1 MYLSY
6 WGLRERPF
14 ANLPD
19 LRFAYTSS
27 TFEEGLARLLY
38 AVKEDKGLAL
48 LLGPIGSGKTYLLHK
63 LGNEVARDGNT
74 VLQIVNPSLKPME
87 MLQSIYNQVHLVS
100 GARFEGFDRDNKTDL
115 LEALTIYAR
124 QKVKGGAH
132 VVLLVDDAQTITDP
146 LTIEELRL
154 LLNLCTDRRH
164 LVQLVLVGLPEL
176 LERLRDF
183 ASLCQRVDVSF
194 QLEPLS
200 VDEIA
205 PYITHRLR
213 AAGAAENAAGIFSSD
228 AVAEVYRYAQ
238 GIPRL
243 VNNVCDMALL
253 VASGEGLQQVD
264 AASVIKAAED
274 RSVPTSNF
282 GL

>member
-1 MYLSY
+1 MSDSISDLMKGAFDKILPIPKTPRVY
-6 WGLRERPF
+6 RPPPPPKPVSWTPSG
-14 ANLPD
+14 NL
-19 LRFAYTSS
+19 
-27 TFEEGLARLLY
+27 
-38 AVKEDKGLAL
+38 KN
-48 LLGPIGSGKTYLLHK
+48 H
-63 LGNEVARDGNT
+63 
-74 VLQIVNPSLKPME
+74 
-87 MLQSIYNQVHLVS
+87 IY
-100 GARFEGFDRDNKTDL
+100 R
-115 LEALTIYAR
+115 
-124 QKVKGGAH
+124 
-132 VVLLVDDAQTITDP
+132 
-146 LTIEELRL
+146 
-154 LLNLCTDRRH
+154 
-164 LVQLVLVGLPEL
+164 
-176 LERLRDF
+176 ERLRDF

-213 AAGAAENAAGIFSSD
+213 AAGAAENAASIFSSD
-228 AVAEVYRYAQ
+228 AASEVYRYAQ